1 MDCVSPDLMRSLR
14 MCTLLLPHQ
23 SDQLMM
29 ASFSQRSFT
38 IIRSP
43 TSTSVVRRKET
54 VVLLLRTGLQGR
66 GGGAEGQVGAFLAAR

>member
-1 MDCVSPDLMRSLR
+1 MRSLR
-14 MCTLLLPHQ
+14 MWTLLLPHQ

-54 VVLLLRTGLQGR
+54 VALLLSTGLR
-66 GGGAEGQVGAFLAAR
+66 GEAEGQAGSRALLAAR

>member
-54 VVLLLRTGLQGR
+54 VVLLLRTGLRGR
-66 GGGAEGQVGAFLAAR
+66 GGEQKVRLGPF